1 MSRPLDSAGLRAHHG
16 RMARGLTRAGV
27 RIAAACALI
36 LISAAAAV
44 AKGPD
49 QAIVSGP
56 GIEQPIAVRVPGSST
71 IGPDMASLIESS
83 GIIEQLWCASCD
95 DLSTKQPTG
104 NLGPMYLV
112 RYRVPAL
119 TGGPTRWVEQHAY
132 PFAQPR
138 PLTFVAPAQP
148 FWHQRTVGG
157 WYKAEP
163 RLQHILVGIGV
174 PNRSAVTSPWVD
186 AASVTPFW
194 LSAGAIAAAIAVV
207 IAIIVGLVLLGR
219 PWARARSAARTL

>member
-1 MSRPLDSAGLRAHHG
+1 
-16 RMARGLTRAGV
+16 MARALTRAGV

-36 LISAAAAV
+36 LISAAAAL

-56 GIEQPIAVRVPGSST
+56 GIEQPIAVRVPGAST
-71 IGPDMASLIESS
+71 IGPDMASLVESS
-83 GIIEQLWCASCD
+83 GIMDQLWCASCGH
-95 DLSTKQPTG
+95 LSAKQLAG

-119 TGGPTRWVEQHAY
+119 TGGPTRWVEQRAY

-138 PLTFVAPAQP
+138 PLTFVAPGQP

-157 WYKAEP
+157 WYEAEP

-174 PNRSAVTSPWVD
+174 PNGSTATTPWVD
-186 AASVTPFW
+186 TASETPFW

-207 IAIIVGLVLLGR
+207 IAIIVGLVVLGR
-219 PWARARSAARTL
+219 PWVRARSAAHSL